1 MAETDREIAVT
12 RDDLTLPI
20 IEILTGRG
28 FITGKS
34 GSGKSNTAS
43 VIAES
48 LLDQNLPVFII
59 DTDGEYYGLKEQ
71 YELLHVGGDTE
82 CDVTVDVTH
91 AEAIATLALEDNV
104 PIILDVSGFLEEDRS
119 RTLITETLKH
129 LFSKEKRLKKPF
141 LVFVEE
147 AHEFIPQ
154 QGGLDD
160 LGQILIRIA
169 KRGRKRG
176 LGLCAMSQRPAAVD
190 KDYITQC
197 DWIVWHRLTWDN
209 DTRVVEKIL
218 GPPAGDDVQELDDG
232 QAILMTDW
240 DERTRTVRFKKKS
253 TFDAGATPGLDDFD
267 RPDLKSVSDDL
278 VDRLEQVGGGPDP
291 DDGQRTLDESADSAD
306 PDDAADPEEV
316 VAPDGDGAESGEAN
330 DDSAVPADRAPPE
343 PGHTAISGDALDDIT
358 ADPTPASP
366 AETSRSAATGDRS
379 TGRSRSGSRSRSR
392 EFDPDD
398 RDNLLWELGQL
409 VQFLVLSAA
418 SVTYRSVAELG
429 WRVRKRGRRLY
440 RALPARLTGARPNPY
455 GGSPRRRGE
464 YGHTGPDRY
473 STQNAAI
480 GVLTIAVVLAIL
492 AAVGLAIA

>member
-59 DTDGEYYGLKEQ
+59 DTDGEYYGLKEE

-104 PIILDVSGFLEEDRS
+104 PIILDVSGYLEEDRS
-119 RTLITETLKH
+119 RRLITETLKH

-209 DTRVVEKIL
+209 DTRVVENIL
-218 GPPAGDDVQELDDG
+218 GPQAGEDVQDLDDG

-253 TFDAGATPGLDDFD
+253 TFDAGATPGLEDFD

-278 VDRLEQVGGGPDP
+278 VARLEQVG
-291 DDGQRTLDESADSAD
+291 DG
-306 PDDAADPEEV
+306 
-316 VAPDGDGAESGEAN
+316 APGADGDGEATATESDDSGGAESEAS
-330 DDSAVPADRAPPE
+330 DATPPADRDSPD
-343 PGHTAISGDALDDIT
+343 PGGTALSGDALDDIT
-358 ADPTPASP
+358 ADPDAASP
-366 AETSRSAATGDRS
+366 GETGPLDRDGSSADAS
-379 TGRSRSGSRSRSR
+379 TGRGGLSADRGRSSASRGDDGRSEPPDR
-392 EFDPDD
+392 E
-398 RDNLLWELGQL
+398 NLLWELGQL
-409 VQFLVLSAA
+409 VKFVVLG
-418 SVTYRSVAELG
+418 VLRLGYRSIAELG
-429 WRVRKRGRRLY
+429 WRLRRRGRRVY
-440 RALPARLTGARPNPY
+440 RALPARITGATPNPY

-464 YGHTGPDRY
+464 YGHVGTARY
-473 STQNAAI
+473 TPQNAAI
-480 GVLTIAVVLAIL
+480 G
-492 AAVGLAIA
+492 AIALGLVIGIVVTLVVTIV